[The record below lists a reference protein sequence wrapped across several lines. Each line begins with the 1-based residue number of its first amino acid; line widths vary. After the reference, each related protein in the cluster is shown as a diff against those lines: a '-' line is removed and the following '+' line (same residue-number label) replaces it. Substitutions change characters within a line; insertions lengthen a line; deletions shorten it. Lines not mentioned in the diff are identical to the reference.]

1 MTACGFHLRA
11 QAGMTFDSIFL
22 VTNNSKSPFITE
34 LRHKLKSS
42 KVKLADT
49 KEQADIILDIVSEES
64 EKKILTLS
72 GSGRVTE
79 FRLIYRISLRA
90 YDQQQQVWIPA
101 EDLSQHR
108 DFSYDDKLVL
118 AKESEE
124 TLLFESMRSEMIQQ
138 ILRRLSRAK
147 PQLQ

>member
-1 MTACGFHLRA
+1 
-11 QAGMTFDSIFL
+11 MTFDSIYL
-22 VTNNSKSPFITE
+22 DASNPKSSFIAE
-34 LRHKLKSS
+34 LRHELKSS
-42 KVKLADT
+42 NVKLADT
-49 KEQADIILDIVSEES
+49 REQADVVLDIVSETS

-101 EDLSQHR
+101 EELSQHR
-108 DFSYDDKLVL
+108 DFSYDDTLVL

-124 TLLFESMRSEMIQQ
+124 ALLFQSMRSEMVQQ
-138 ILRRLSRAK
+138 ILRRLNRAK

>member
-1 MTACGFHLRA
+1 
-11 QAGMTFDSIFL
+11 MTFDSIFL

-108 DFSYDDKLVL
+108 DFSYDDTLVL

-147 PQLQ
+147 P

>member
-1 MTACGFHLRA
+1 MTACGFHLRG
-11 QAGMTFDSIFL
+11 QAGMTFDSIYL
-22 VTNNSKSPFITE
+22 LANNPKSPFVTE
-34 LRHKLKSS
+34 LRHELKSS

-49 KEQADIILDIVSEES
+49 REQADIVLDIISEDS

-108 DFSYDDKLVL
+108 DFSYDDTLVL

-147 PQLQ
+147 P